1 MVLHLRITCGMILK
15 RLPVVILLLS
25 FFNLVAVGQTNCDL
39 KLSGV
44 IKGNDSGETIPLATI
59 EIQNTQKR
67 VVANEKGEFEI
78 VGLCATTYE
87 ILIRFVGYEPYKQT
101 ITLTKSTKIQVG
113 LAPEITDLNEV
124 TVEGEKAEEIATLK
138 QLELKKEELFKKS
151 GESLGKTLS
160 SMSGVN
166 MLQTGPN
173 IAKPVIH
180 GLHSSRILILNNG
193 IRQEGQQWGQEHAP
207 EIDPFVATNLQ
218 LIKGAAAVKYGSDA
232 IGGVILV
239 NPPDLPE
246 AAGISG
252 SFNAVGNSNNGMYTG
267 SAMVEGGV
275 EGLNGFSWRLQG
287 SYKKAGDSKAPNY
300 RLTNTGTLE
309 KNFSVGLGYHK
320 EKGGLELYFSSF
332 DAEIGVLRSAH
343 IGNLTDLERAIG
355 SDRPL
360 YISDFSYDINNP
372 RQRVQHQLL
381 KFNGHLDWNDLGEVT
396 VQYGLQRNQRE
407 EFDIRRGGR
416 SAIPALSLELITHTV
431 ELDLDMNPLGDFKG
445 DIGASFLFQGN
456 SNNPETG
463 IKPLIPNFDNWTV
476 GVHAI
481 WRYIQDQYELEGG
494 VRYDFKHYLVKR
506 FDSQNNLLTPEFD
519 FNNVT
524 GSLGAVFFLPSGWN
538 FRTNLGTAWRAPH
551 INELY
556 SGGLHHG
563 SAAIERGNESL
574 ASEKAIKW
582 ISSFEKA
589 TEKFDMNIA
598 AYYNYIYDYIYL
610 RPENVELTIQGA
622 FPLLSYTQTDASFI
636 GLDTDVS
643 YHLNKHFDVT
653 GKLSLIRAEDQ
664 LNKGPLISIPTNRL
678 SAGITYNFND
688 GWLKDPYIS
697 LSADMVD
704 KQRNAPRVVSIS
716 EVIEANETNSD
727 LFTDNQTVFD
737 FLAPPAGYTNIGFSV
752 GFKVPVSGNYLA
764 LYASVE
770 NMFNNSYRD
779 YMNRLRYYSDET
791 GRNFSVK
798 LNYSF

>member
-1 MVLHLRITCGMILK
+1 MILK
-15 RLPVVILLLS
+15 RLSLLILLLG
-25 FFNLVAVGQTNCDL
+25 FFNYSGIGQTNCDL

-44 IKGNDSGETIPLATI
+44 IVEKNSGETIPLATI
-59 EIQNTQKR
+59 EVTHTQNGAI
-67 VVANEKGEFEI
+67 ANENGEFEI
-78 VGLCATTYE
+78 TNLCSGNYE
-87 ILIRFVGYEPYKQT
+87 ILIRFVGYTPYKET
-101 ITLTKSTKIQVG
+101 ISITKNTKIQVE
-113 LAPEITDLNEV
+113 LVPEIKDLSEV
-124 TVEGEKAEEIATLK
+124 TVEAEKAEEIATLK
-138 QLELKKEELFKKS
+138 QLEFKKEELFRKS

-160 SMSGVN
+160 GMSGVN

-246 AAGISG
+246 TAGISG

-267 SAMVEGGV
+267 SAMVEGGI
-275 EGLNGFSWRLQG
+275 EGLNGFGWRLQG

-309 KNFSVGLGYHK
+309 KNFSIGLGYHK

-332 DAEIGVLRSAH
+332 DAEMGVLRSAH
-343 IGNLTDLERAIG
+343 TGNLTDLERAIG

-360 YISDFSYDINNP
+360 YISEFSYDINNP
-372 RQRVQHQLL
+372 RQHVQHQLL
-381 KFNGHLDWNDLGEVT
+381 KLNGHTDWSNLGT
-396 VQYGLQRNQRE
+396 FNMQYGLQRNQRK

-416 SAIPALSLELITHTV
+416 SSIPALSLELITHTV
-431 ELDLDMNPLGDFKG
+431 ELDLDMKPIGDFKG

-456 SNNPETG
+456 SNDSETG

-476 GVHAI
+476 GVHGI
-481 WRYIQDQYELEGG
+481 WRYIQNSYELEAG
-494 VRYDFKHYLVKR
+494 VRYDYKHYLVKR
-506 FDSQNNLLTPEFD
+506 FDSQNNLLKPEFD
-519 FNNVT
+519 FNNIT

-563 SAAIERGNESL
+563 SAAIEMGNENL
-574 ASEKAIKW
+574 LSEKAIKW

-589 TEKFDMNIA
+589 SENFDVNIS

-636 GLDTDVS
+636 GLDTDLK
-643 YHLNKHFDVT
+643 YHINEHFDVT
-653 GKLSLIRAEDQ
+653 GKLSLIKAEDQ
-664 LNKGPLISIPTNRL
+664 LNNGPLINIPANRL
-678 SAGITYNFND
+678 SAGVTYNFND
-688 GWLKDPYIS
+688 GWLKEPYIS

-716 EVIEANETNSD
+716 EVIEANATNSD
-727 LFTDNQTVFD
+727 LFTNDKTVFD
-737 FLAPPAGYTNIGFSV
+737 FLAAPAGYTNFGFSV
-752 GFKVPVSGNYLA
+752 GFKVPVSENYIA
-764 LYASVE
+764 VYASVE

-779 YMNRLRYYSDET
+779 YMNRLRYYSDEV
-791 GRNFSVK
+791 GRNFSIK